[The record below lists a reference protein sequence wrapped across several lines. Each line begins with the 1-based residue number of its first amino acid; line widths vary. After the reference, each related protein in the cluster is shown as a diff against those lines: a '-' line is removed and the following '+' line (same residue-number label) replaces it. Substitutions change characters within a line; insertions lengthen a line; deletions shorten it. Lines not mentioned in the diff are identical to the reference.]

1 MKTKKLNKSE
11 IRIKELE
18 NQVEVLKNTCARLD
32 SDKEKLIIRNINLT
46 ILMNKTIKEMS
57 TSLHNITSDL
67 GTIS

>member
-1 MKTKKLNKSE
+1 MKKLNKSE